1 MYIIIYYKPNP
12 FLIVA
17 GLGKPSFSH
26 CDVPDTFSPKEN
38 LFTMVQMQVS
48 TVYSAT
54 AEDCQ
59 HSRYKK
65 KKE

>member
-1 MYIIIYYKPNP
+1 MYIIYYKSNP

-17 GLGKPSFSH
+17 GLSKPSFSH
-26 CDVPDTFSPKEN
+26 CDIPDTFSPKEN
-38 LFTMVQMQVS
+38 FFTRVEMHVS
-48 TVYSAT
+48 TVYSTT

-59 HSRYKK
+59 RSRYKK

>member
-1 MYIIIYYKPNP
+1 MFIIYYKPNS

-26 CDVPDTFSPKEN
+26 CGVPDAFSPKGN
-38 LFTMVQMQVS
+38 LFTRVQMHVS

-54 AEDCQ
+54 AKDCQ
-59 HSRYKK
+59 RSRYKK
-65 KKE
+65 KG